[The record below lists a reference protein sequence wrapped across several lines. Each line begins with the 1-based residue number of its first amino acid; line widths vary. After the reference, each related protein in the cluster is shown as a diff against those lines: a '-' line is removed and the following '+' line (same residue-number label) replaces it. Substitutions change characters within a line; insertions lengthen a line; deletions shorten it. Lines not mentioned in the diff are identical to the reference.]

1 MENSHSSEENG
12 QEEQEQPLISH
23 LIEVRWRLIRC
34 VVGVFGVFLALA
46 PFSDKIYTLL
56 AGPLLQYLPEQS
68 TMIAIEVASPFFAPF
83 KLTLVLA
90 VMLSI
95 PLLLYHFWRFV
106 APGLYSNERKLI
118 FPLLIGS
125 TVLFY
130 LGMAFAY
137 FVVFPLVFGFLTT
150 TAPEGVAV
158 MTDISQYLNFILTL
172 FFAFGLCFEVPIATI
187 VLIWSG
193 VISRKSLSE
202 KRPYVIVGAFVL
214 GMLLTPPDAIS
225 QTLLALPMWILF
237 EMGLLLSRFFKKSG
251 GDGEAA
257 LYSGND
263 TE

>member
-1 MENSHSSEENG
+1 MENKQSNAEE
-12 QEEQEQPLISH
+12 EKEQPLISH
-23 LIEVRWRLIRC
+23 LIEVRWRLVRC

-56 AGPLLQYLPEQS
+56 AGPLLRYLPEQS

-83 KLTLVLA
+83 KLTLILA
-90 VMLSI
+90 VILSI
-95 PLLLYHFWRFV
+95 PLLLNHFWRFV
-106 APGLYSNERKLI
+106 APGLYSNERRLV

-125 TVLFY
+125 TILFY

-137 FVVFPLVFGFLTT
+137 FVVFPLVFGFLTS
-150 TAPEGVAV
+150 TAPEGVAM
-158 MTDISQYLNFILTL
+158 MTDISQYLDFVLTL

-193 VISRKSLSE
+193 LISRKSLAE
-202 KRPYVIVGAFVL
+202 KRPYVIVAAFVL

-237 EMGLLLSRFFKKSG
+237 EMGLFLSRFFRRSS
-251 GDGEAA
+251 GDGETV
-257 LYSGND
+257 LYSRND
-263 TE
+263 T